1 MVLLMPSWRRYCHRS
16 GGIII
21 IVVVLL
27 VPSRRRHCHRG
38 GGVVMVVPLM
48 PSQRRDGGIADATV
62 MVVATAREVSFEAVD
77 TRAMP
82 TDGGA
87 RARSEYVVLRG
98 DSE

>member
-1 MVLLMPSWRRYCHRS
+1 MVLLMPSRRRYCHRS

-48 PSQRRDGGIADATV
+48 PSQRCGGGIADATI
-62 MVVATAREVSFEAVD
+62 MVVATAREVSFEAAGAQ
-77 TRAMP
+77 AMP

-87 RARSEYVVLRG
+87 RAGSEYVVLRG